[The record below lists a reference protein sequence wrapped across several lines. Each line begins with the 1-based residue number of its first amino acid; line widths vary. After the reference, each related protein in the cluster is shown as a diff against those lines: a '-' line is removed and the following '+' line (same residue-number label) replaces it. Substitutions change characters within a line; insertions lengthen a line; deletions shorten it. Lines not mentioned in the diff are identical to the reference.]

1 MTLSVTPKPSADPGM
16 GFVQFVALM
25 AALMATNALSIDAM
39 LPALP
44 DISAALNLTS
54 ENQRQWVITGYLLG
68 FGSAQL
74 FYGPLADRFGRKP
87 VLLLGLGAYTALT
100 LLAAFATSLETMI
113 AIRALQ
119 GIAAASTR
127 VLAIAIVRDCYA
139 GRQMARVMSLTFFV
153 FLAAPILAP
162 SLGQA
167 IMLVASWHWIFLALA
182 VFGAGSWIW
191 ALVRLRETLQ
201 EENRRPLSVAAIGQ
215 AVRLTLTTR
224 LSAGYMLAA
233 TLMLGA
239 MFGFVTSAQQVFFGA
254 LDSADLFVFIFAGVA
269 ALMALSSLVNA
280 RIVERIGMRRVSH
293 GALLGYIGFAIVHAT
308 VALLGLETVWSFAVL
323 QAAMMCCFGLVGSNF
338 NAMAMEPLGHVAGTA
353 SSVQGFV
360 TTTGGALIGFFIAQH
375 YDGTV
380 IPLTLGFAI
389 CPSIALVIVLI
400 TERGRLFGTGQAAT
414 IKQAA

>member
-1 MTLSVTPKPSADPGM
+1 MTQQVIPKPSANPGM

-68 FGSAQL
+68 FGTAQL

-87 VLLLGLGAYTALT
+87 VLLIGLGAYAVLT
-100 LLAAFATSLETMI
+100 LLAAFANSLETMI

-182 VFGAGSWIW
+182 LFGASSWTW
-191 ALVRLRETLQ
+191 ALLRLRETLN
-201 EENRRPLSVAAIGQ
+201 EADRRPLSVRSIGE

-269 ALMALSSLVNA
+269 ALMALSSLVNS

-293 GALLGYIGFAIVHAT
+293 GALLGYIGFAIVHAG

-323 QAAMMCCFGLVGSNF
+323 QAGMMCCFGLVGSNF

-400 TERGRLFGTGQAAT
+400 TERGRLFGTGQPIT
-414 IKQAA
+414 VKQAA